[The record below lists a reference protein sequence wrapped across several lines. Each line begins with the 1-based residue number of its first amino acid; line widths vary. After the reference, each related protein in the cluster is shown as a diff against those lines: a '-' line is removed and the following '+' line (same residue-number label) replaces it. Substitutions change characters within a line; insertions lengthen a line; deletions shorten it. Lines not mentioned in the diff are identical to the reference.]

1 MIPLSTASASATS
14 GALTWTKISCNRQY
28 ELKRDGVVV
37 GKLTRPSL
45 WSQKFV
51 ADTQDWRWMFRRS
64 GFWGTTCEIVDA
76 SGRVVASC
84 KAGYGR
90 SLLRFTDGPTFQFA
104 HKGWWRPVWTVT
116 SDNGQPL
123 LYVHRREKTVD
134 LATSGSVADGRLTLL
149 SMFVWYRI
157 LQEEEDAAS
166 AAVMVAVG
174 A

>member
-1 MIPLSTASASATS
+1 MIPLSTATASANS

-37 GKLTRPSL
+37 GRLTRPSL

-51 ADTQDWRWMFRRS
+51 ADTQDGRWTFRRS
-64 GFWGTTCEIVDA
+64 GFWGTSCEIVDA

-84 KAGYGR
+84 RAGYGR
-90 SLLRFTDGPTFQFA
+90 SLLTFTDGPTFHFA
-104 HKGWWRPVWTVT
+104 HKGWRRPVWTVR

-123 LYVHRREKTVD
+123 LYVHRRENTVD
-134 LATSGSVADGRLTLL
+134 LAATASVADRLTLL

-166 AAVMVAVG
+166 VAVMVAVG